1 MKTNSERARRS
12 NFKQKM
18 HSSKN
23 QKLIQ
28 SSVVVDTV
36 DRTVAKKHDMDGARD
51 AASDAAKRVAQQTMD
66 AAVSALALCPRTLI
80 LLDAFHPV
88 GSHERAEF
96 ISRLMALAALHYAQH
111 MASHRAWRSSAR
123 AWTKMMD
130 GDSRGTLGAIAG
142 ACAWAG
148 FGAEPLRL
156 SRRTYRALL
165 GRELATRIG
174 NDAIERVMDEKALSS
189 SSSSSSVMNPANGR
203 ATATD
208 PLAASVAAP
217 TFARTALDA
226 AANGVEA
233 FVDLIYHGHCL
244 FQSNPWTAP
253 ALVGCAVY
261 GQIMSSSRMFDD
273 DEAKK
278 EAHRAETAS
287 NRLRELLMHA
297 SANGEAIALANGCK
311 VEAEEAMATL
321 EAGQEFVYRRQ
332 VLNAR
337 SRFPADTYAAVAN
350 FLPMVAILPK
360 LARGEPV
367 SAWNVQIAMTA
378 FNGIRS
384 ALGILAENITTLRTA
399 EMHATHVS
407 NLYESL
413 DALQW
418 QGGEGGAMGALTTS
432 TPEDDMSLVEVEGL
446 VLTGHDGMAV
456 IRNLDLVLC
465 RGDSLA
471 IVGPPQCGKT
481 MLVKALIGLWTRG
494 SGSAR
499 VVDRRSICVLSR
511 RPYVPMGTLL
521 DVCTYPLPA
530 SDVGSETRSVISK
543 VMVDLGLSKY
553 IEYLDTISPW
563 TDLMSLSE
571 QQRFAVCRAVV
582 SKAEL
587 CILDDATSAMD
598 PKDRA
603 SAYRV
608 LKEHVGGIL
617 SLGDEISLPRLHER
631 TIRIHANGSWSD
643 FTQAETAPPVESRRE
658 EQVLQPRSAME
669 QQRPADD
676 SEPQS
681 FSPLQ
686 MDASRRENQFLR
698 RQKKNVAR
706 ALGVKPEKLGVV
718 PTPTKTEKKS
728 PRSSPAT
735 RSLSFDPLA

>member
-1 MKTNSERARRS
+1 MNEPQYPSSLSSSLSIAR
-12 NFKQKM
+12 N
-18 HSSKN
+18 
-23 QKLIQ
+23 
-28 SSVVVDTV
+28 
-36 DRTVAKKHDMDGARD
+36 DMDGARD
-51 AASDAAKRVAQQTMD
+51 AASDAAKRVAQHTMD

-130 GDSRGTLGAIAG
+130 GDSRGTLAAIAG

-174 NDAIERVMDEKALSS
+174 NDAIERVMDEKSLAALA
-189 SSSSSSVMNPANGR
+189 VVNPANGQ
-203 ATATD
+203 ATGAD

-217 TFARTALDA
+217 TFARMALDA

-253 ALVGCAVY
+253 ALFGCAVY

-287 NRLRELLMHA
+287 NRLRELLIHA
-297 SANGEAIALANGCK
+297 NANGEAIALANGCK

-337 SRFPADTYAAVAN
+337 SRFPADIYAAVAN

-360 LARGEPV
+360 LTRGEPV

-384 ALGILAENITTLRTA
+384 ALGILAENVTTLRTA
-399 EMHATHVS
+399 EMHAAHVS

-413 DALQW
+413 DALHW
-418 QGGEGGAMGALTTS
+418 QGGESAMEAITSRSIALS
-432 TPEDDMSLVEVEGL
+432 VPEDDMSLVEVEGL
-446 VLTGHDGMAV
+446 VLMGHDGMAV

-481 MLVKALIGLWTRG
+481 VLVKALIGLWTKG

-543 VMVDLGLSKY
+543 VMVELGLSKY

-603 SAYRV
+603 IAYRV

-643 FTQAETAPPVESRRE
+643 FTHEETAPPKVESQRE
-658 EQVLQPRSAME
+658 EQVLQPRSVME
-669 QQRPADD
+669 QQRTTDN
-676 SEPQS
+676 SEPKS

-686 MDASRRENQFLR
+686 MDATRRENQFLR

-728 PRSSPAT
+728 PRSSPST

>member
-1 MKTNSERARRS
+1 
-12 NFKQKM
+12 
-18 HSSKN
+18 
-23 QKLIQ
+23 
-28 SSVVVDTV
+28 
-36 DRTVAKKHDMDGARD
+36 MDGARD

-189 SSSSSSVMNPANGR
+189 SSSSSSSSVMNPANGR

-297 SANGEAIALANGCK
+297 STNGEAIALANGCK

-384 ALGILAENITTLRTA
+384 ALGILAENVTTLRTA

-643 FTQAETAPPVESRRE
+643 FTHAETAPPVESRRE

-669 QQRPADD
+669 QQRPAED